1 MNLSRLQLLV
11 VGLAL
16 LGGLAYWFWPADDR
30 AIIKDRIK
38 QLSKLGTYS
47 AEEHPLSKQR
57 AIGQMKAL
65 FSPDLVVQVN
75 MQRGRSQSIE
85 GRSDFMELVQQ
96 VRFGVPSIQLDFDV
110 TSIELPPDHRSAA
123 VLMTLSAKIG
133 SEQQQEYQEMKA
145 ILENTSEGWLIK
157 RLETVKTYGR

>member
-1 MNLSRLQLLV
+1 MNRSRLLLL
-11 VGLAL
+11 LAVAAL
-16 LGGLAYWFWPADDR
+16 VAVLAYWLWPADDR
-30 AIIKDRIK
+30 ALIKNQMK
-38 QLSKLGTYS
+38 QLGRLASYS
-47 AEEHPLSKQR
+47 AEEHPISKQR

-96 VRFGVPSIQLDFDV
+96 VRFGVPAIQLDFDV
-110 TSIELPPDHRSAA
+110 TSVELPPDHRSAV

-133 SEQQQEYQEMKA
+133 LEQQQEYQEMKA
-145 ILENTSEGWLIK
+145 ILENTSDGWLIK

>member
-11 VGLAL
+11 VGLLL

-30 AIIKDRIK
+30 AIIKHRIQ
-38 QLSKLGTYS
+38 QLGKLGSYS
-47 AEEHPLSKQR
+47 AEEHPLAKQR

-65 FSPDLVVQVN
+65 LSPNLVVQVN
-75 MQRGRSQSIE
+75 MQKGQSQSIE
-85 GRSDFMELVQQ
+85 GRGNFMEVVQQ
-96 VRFGVPSIQLDFDV
+96 VRFGVPAIQLDFDV
-110 TSIELPPDHRSAA
+110 TSVELPSDRRSAV

-133 SEQQQEYQEMKA
+133 LEQQQEYQEMKA
-145 ILENTSEGWLIK
+145 ILENTSDGWLIK